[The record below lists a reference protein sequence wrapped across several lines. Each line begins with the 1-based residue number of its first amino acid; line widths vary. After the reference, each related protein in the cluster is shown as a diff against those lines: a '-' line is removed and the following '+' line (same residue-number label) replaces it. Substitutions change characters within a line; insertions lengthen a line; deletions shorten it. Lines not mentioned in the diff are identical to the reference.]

1 MENNWEFLVLYFPKW
16 RQKQACLH
24 QLHFL
29 PSSALILL
37 FPAQT
42 SPSLTTFFPSSN
54 STHSFSSLTKM
65 MTYYFSTWLH
75 TDDRRVVGGRIDQL
89 SSHIPSIT
97 KPQVAI
103 FTLPTGKNS
112 RNLCRLAV
120 SGKDWPWSFSL
131 SLEMKNFHYDTHH
144 CNLMAIPG
152 YW

>member
-1 MENNWEFLVLYFPKW
+1 MENNWEFLVLFFPKW

-65 MTYYFSTWLH
+65 TYYFSTWLH
-75 TDDRRVVGGRIDQL
+75 TEDRRVVGGRIDQL